1 MPLPD
6 LYTGGRPA
14 RADRKTRRAAALLS
28 SQTQLA
34 LAELRALEHVE
45 AAKVEVLGSVASSAQ
60 DEAVYLSMKL
70 AAHAQ
75 LHPQSA
81 PLVGLITQTAAIAL
95 ADRVRTTNRR
105 LG

>member
-1 MPLPD
+1 MTLPD
-6 LYTGGRPA
+6 RYFGELPTSVDRRTGRALA
-14 RADRKTRRAAALLS
+14 RLGSD
-28 SQTQLA
+28 TQLA

-60 DEAVYLSMKL
+60 DEAAYLSMKL

-75 LHPQSA
+75 LNPQSA
-81 PLVGLITQTAAIAL
+81 ARVGLITQTAAIAL